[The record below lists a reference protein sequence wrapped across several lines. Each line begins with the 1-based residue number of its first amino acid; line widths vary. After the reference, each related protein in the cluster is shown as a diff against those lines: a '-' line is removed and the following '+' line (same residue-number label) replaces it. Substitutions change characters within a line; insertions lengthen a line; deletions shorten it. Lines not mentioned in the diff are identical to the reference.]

1 MEKISV
7 IIPAYNAEEFIGTCL
22 DSVLNQSF
30 QDYEVYICDDGSTDE
45 TREIVSR
52 YSGRDHRF
60 HCLALEHSNAG
71 SARNA
76 GMKASDGEYL
86 YFLDAD
92 DYLAPDA
99 LEKLY
104 EAACFASADVV
115 VARSIIFDNVTGGMQ
130 PLSWAMV
137 DVETGAPLTGAKLPS
152 RPFQSFIGWPW
163 DKLFSKS
170 FVKEHNLTFQS
181 LRSTNDAYFVFSA
194 LCRASCIICLD
205 DELFYHRTNNA
216 GSLERTRSK
225 SWRNAICAMTAIR
238 DSLTPD
244 TDQWVSFANWVS
256 DFSFW
261 SMASLDGE
269 GATHDGIDAF
279 LRFLATVQMP
289 EDKYFS
295 YRDFEFAKSA
305 VVDRCELVRTYISLR
320 KDKDESDSKM
330 ALQDLKVAELQDALD
345 KVQLEKDE
353 ILNSN
358 PYRLA
363 RGISK
368 LAAPLRGVFCKG

>member
-52 YSGRDHRF
+52 YSGRDRRF

-115 VARSIIFDNVTGGMQ
+115 VARSIIFTMS
-130 PLSWAMV
+130 L
-137 DVETGAPLTGAKLPS
+137 GACS
-152 RPFQSFIGWPW
+152 R
-163 DKLFSKS
+163 
-170 FVKEHNLTFQS
+170 
-181 LRSTNDAYFVFSA
+181 
-194 LCRASCIICLD
+194 
-205 DELFYHRTNNA
+205 
-216 GSLERTRSK
+216 
-225 SWRNAICAMTAIR
+225 
-238 DSLTPD
+238 
-244 TDQWVSFANWVS
+244 
-256 DFSFW
+256 
-261 SMASLDGE
+261 
-269 GATHDGIDAF
+269 
-279 LRFLATVQMP
+279 
-289 EDKYFS
+289 
-295 YRDFEFAKSA
+295 
-305 VVDRCELVRTYISLR
+305 
-320 KDKDESDSKM
+320 
-330 ALQDLKVAELQDALD
+330 
-345 KVQLEKDE
+345 
-353 ILNSN
+353 
-358 PYRLA
+358 
-363 RGISK
+363 
-368 LAAPLRGVFCKG
+368 